1 LWADFKL
8 ELDDRDDF
16 YELEGAVRVVGKVRV
31 EEKAKLKDRLKHAQ
45 DFLERPLRAFAD
57 RVRCEVGNLNT
68 QYVQDCP
75 DLWEA
80 AARWVSITFFNH
92 ALITTLTAL
101 SRGG

>member
-1 LWADFKL
+1 MASMSLR
-8 ELDDRDDF
+8 EL
-16 YELEGAVRVVGKVRV
+16 RVVGKVQ
-31 EEKAKLKDRLKHAQ
+31 KAKLKDCLLRGQHL
-45 DFLERPLRAFAD
+45 LERPLGTFAD
-57 RVRCEVGNLNT
+57 YVRYEVGNLNT